1 MSMNWLIDRLLVL
14 GIVLVLAGAVAGL
27 SMAGIRHAG
36 AANRH
41 GSRQNSG
48 MASLG
53 ILSIHAVRFASLE
66 TTPPNTPY

>member
-36 AANRH
+36 AAC
-41 GSRQNSG
+41 GSAALV
-48 MASLG
+48 ASLLTVWL
-53 ILSIHAVRFASLE
+53 IR
-66 TTPPNTPY
+66 